1 MQEALWATTAPAW
14 TALSA
19 LQGLLPKSRAQ
30 ESIFEGLL
38 GTHAFLGLYSLPTLR
53 CPSCA
58 KTLVGSQVHGNGGD
72 VKGPARPVLMN
83 NTAGHQMDPKWHLS
97 QPRLGLPTEEPGLG
111 VIRLDISGSG
121 LLSDAL

>member
-1 MQEALWATTAPAW
+1 MTAPAW

-58 KTLVGSQVHGNGGD
+58 KTLGG
-72 VKGPARPVLMN
+72 
-83 NTAGHQMDPKWHLS
+83 PKS
-97 QPRLGLPTEEPGLG
+97 TGMEGTSRDQLGLC
-111 VIRLDISGSG
+111 
-121 LLSDAL
+121 